1 MNTVGSP
8 FQHENIQDTGLFL
21 LNKISVVQS
30 LSNFQ
35 LFATPWNAA
44 HQDSLSFTISQSLLK
59 LMSIESVT
67 PSNHLTLHHPLL
79 FLPSF
84 FPRIRVFF
92 PIIWLFASGG
102 QSIGASASA
111 SVLPMNIQSWFPLGW
126 IVWISLQSKGLSRVF
141 SSTILWKH
149 RLFGAQPFLLSSSH
163 THSWLMQKP

>member
-1 MNTVGSP
+1 MKMVGSP

-111 SVLPMNIQSWFPLGW
+111 SVLPMNIQSWFPLGLTGLTSCPRDSQKSLHQHHSLT
-126 IVWISLQSKGLSRVF
+126 IS
-141 SSTILWKH
+141 I
-149 RLFGAQPFLLSSSH
+149 FGAWPSLCYNSH
-163 THSWLMQKP
+163 IHA